1 MDESAQ
7 LAGFAAAADG
17 DVGGENVEGISGAER
32 FLPNVFGR
40 FSGKILLNWF
50 TVDGDR
56 LVGLLGFQEFDHR
69 DSGFAAADGVNI

>member
-40 FSGKILLNWF
+40 FSRKILLNRLA
-50 TVDGDR
+50 VDGDG
-56 LVGLLGFQEFDHR
+56 LVGLFGFYEFNHR
-69 DSGFAAADGVNI
+69 G